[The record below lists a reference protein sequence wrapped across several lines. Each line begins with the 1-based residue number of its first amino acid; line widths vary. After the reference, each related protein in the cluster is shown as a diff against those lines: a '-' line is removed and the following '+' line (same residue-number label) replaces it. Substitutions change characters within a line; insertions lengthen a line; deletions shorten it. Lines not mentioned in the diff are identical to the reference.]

1 MTRVNRDVLRSATK
15 FLAKAGATNISVG
28 RDHTKHATLVFQFR
42 GKEYRV
48 PISTSPNGDAA
59 NTFNMVTQLRHTLG
73 LVNAELPSPTQRSR
87 NDTDELIRRTG
98 LPVQQSGQSDM
109 HVSATERPRQ
119 SPVMQ
124 RANGEQIS
132 RADEAI
138 RRYQE
143 GGTVGDVAVSFGM
156 TYPQLRH
163 LLEKRGIKIRRG
175 RNAGVAT
182 GSSPALQ
189 WNRPKSRDPR
199 IEELDKRHVREWDE
213 LKARHKDESAALM
226 TKIESEGTEQELAKL
241 DAEMAVL
248 EERRRQIE
256 ARRGKGDGGLVAR
269 HQVSIPRPT

>member
-1 MTRVNRDVLRSATK
+1 
-15 FLAKAGATNISVG
+15 
-28 RDHTKHATLVFQFR
+28 
-42 GKEYRV
+42 
-48 PISTSPNGDAA
+48 
-59 NTFNMVTQLRHTLG
+59 
-73 LVNAELPSPTQRSR
+73 
-87 NDTDELIRRTG
+87 
-98 LPVQQSGQSDM
+98 
-109 HVSATERPRQ
+109 
-119 SPVMQ
+119 
-124 RANGEQIS
+124 
-132 RADEAI
+132 
-138 RRYQE
+138 
-143 GGTVGDVAVSFGM
+143 M